1 MFNYVKETII
11 NNLDNVIKDGST
23 VVVKRGGNYD
33 CTKICDAKVFKTVGV
48 AGSVGTI
55 TIDPSKFTNDANIDF
70 RQIAIFIGAS
80 EKLSDY
86 ALANWQEFG
95 KPILIE
101 TAKTSASNLVETI
114 KLALPNDNPLF
125 TVEES
130 SSKVLLT
137 LAESWMIP
145 TECKIFEHY
154 KNNDTILENKT
165 ANLVTV
171 VPNVPEFAT
180 AKWLVENLRFPS
192 YPNIRYN
199 ALYSD
204 EAPIRGTVY
213 TQYSFQYVVKH
224 SVPGGLSAVGQVVDS
239 ITTHVFYVPSASAS
253 TFESKF
259 TGVSFVTATS
269 EVSSMDPSANAI
281 AGVSAEI
288 ANVAANTSATGTATS
303 APTTS
308 TAGKVGDTVIYDGDV
323 YTLTAIDTSGD
334 TPSYTWAKTYDAA

>member
-11 NNLDNVIKDGST
+11 NDQNNVIKDGST

-33 CTKICDAKVFKTVGV
+33 CTKICDAKVFKTAGV

-55 TIDPSKFTNDANIDF
+55 TIDPAKFTSDSNIDF
-70 RQIAIFIGAS
+70 RQLAIFIGAS

-101 TAKTSASNLVETI
+101 TAASTATGLAETI

-125 TVEES
+125 TVAVS
-130 SSKVLLT
+130 SSKVVLT

-154 KNNDTILENKT
+154 KNNDTIVENKT
-165 ANLVTV
+165 SGLVAIV
-171 VPNVPEFAT
+171 ANVPEFAT

-204 EAPIRGTVY
+204 ETPVRGTIY
-213 TQYSFQYVVKH
+213 TQYAFQYIVKH
-224 SVPGGLSAVGQVVDS
+224 SVPGGLSAVGQHVDS
-239 ITTHVFYVPSASAS
+239 ITTHVFYVPSADAS
-253 TFESKF
+253 TFEGKF
-259 TGVSFVTATS
+259 TGVSFVTTVGDVA
-269 EVSSMDPSANAI
+269 SMDPNAAAAASAADSADKLSDLKTAVSEATVTDTALQGAI
-281 AGVSAEI
+281 
-288 ANVAANTSATGTATS
+288 
-303 APTTS
+303 
-308 TAGKVGDTVIYDGDV
+308 VGA
-323 YTLTAIDTSGD
+323 L
-334 TPSYTWAKTYDAA
+334 

>member
-11 NNLDNVIKDGST
+11 NDQNNVIKDGST

-70 RQIAIFIGAS
+70 RQLAIFIGAS

-101 TAKTSASNLVETI
+101 TAASSATDLAETI

-125 TVEES
+125 TVTVS
-130 SSKVLLT
+130 SSKVVLT

-154 KNNDTILENKT
+154 KNNDTIVENKT
-165 ANLVTV
+165 SGLVAIV
-171 VPNVPEFAT
+171 ANVPEFAT

-204 EAPIRGTVY
+204 ETPVRGTIY
-213 TQYSFQYVVKH
+213 TQYAFQYIVKH
-224 SVPGGLSAVGQVVDS
+224 AVPGGLSAVGQHVDS
-239 ITTHVFYVPSASAS
+239 ITTHVFYVPSADAS
-253 TFESKF
+253 TFEGKF
-259 TGVSFVTATS
+259 TGVSFVTTVGDVA
-269 EVSSMDPSANAI
+269 SMDPNSAAAASAADSADKLSDLKTAVSEATVTDTALQSAI
-281 AGVSAEI
+281 
-288 ANVAANTSATGTATS
+288 
-303 APTTS
+303 
-308 TAGKVGDTVIYDGDV
+308 VGA
-323 YTLTAIDTSGD
+323 L
-334 TPSYTWAKTYDAA
+334 

>member
-11 NNLDNVIKDGST
+11 NDQNNVIKDGST

-55 TIDPSKFTNDANIDF
+55 TIDPSKFTSDSNIDF
-70 RQIAIFIGAS
+70 RQLAIFIGAS

-101 TAKTSASNLVETI
+101 TAKTSANDLAETI

-125 TVEES
+125 TVAVS
-130 SSKVLLT
+130 SSKVVLT

-154 KNNDTILENKT
+154 KNNDTIVENKT
-165 ANLVTV
+165 SGLVAIV
-171 VPNVPEFAT
+171 ANVPEFAT

-204 EAPIRGTVY
+204 ETPVRGTIY
-213 TQYSFQYVVKH
+213 TQYAFQYIVKH
-224 SVPGGLSAVGQVVDS
+224 AVPGGLSAVGQHVDS
-239 ITTHVFYVPSASAS
+239 ITTHVFYVPSADAS
-253 TFESKF
+253 TFEGKF
-259 TGVSFVTATS
+259 TGVSFVTTTS
-269 EVSSMDPSANAI
+269 EVASMDPNSVAAASAADS
-281 AGVSAEI
+281 ADKLSELKTAVSA
-288 ANVAANTSATGTATS
+288 ATVTDTALQSAI
-303 APTTS
+303 
-308 TAGKVGDTVIYDGDV
+308 VGA
-323 YTLTAIDTSGD
+323 L
-334 TPSYTWAKTYDAA
+334 

>member
-11 NNLDNVIKDGST
+11 NDQNNVIKDGST

-33 CTKICDAKVFKTVGV
+33 CTKICDAKVFKTAGV

-55 TIDPSKFTNDANIDF
+55 TIDPSKFTDDSNIDF

-95 KPILIE
+95 KPILVE
-101 TAKTSASNLVETI
+101 TSATDADGLVEVL

-125 TVEES
+125 TVENS
-130 SSKVLLT
+130 SSKALLT

-145 TECKIFEHY
+145 TECKVFEHY

-165 ANLVTV
+165 ANLVTIV
-171 VPNVPEFAT
+171 DNVPEFAT

-204 EAPIRGTVY
+204 ETPVRGTIY
-213 TQYSFQYVVKH
+213 TQYAFQYIVKH
-224 SVPGGLSAVGQVVDS
+224 AVPGGLSAVGQHVDS
-239 ITTHVFYVPSASAS
+239 ITTHVFYVPSADAS
-253 TFESKF
+253 TFEGKF
-259 TGVSFVTATS
+259 TGVSFVTTTS
-269 EVSSMDPSANAI
+269 DVASMDPNAAAADSADKLADLKTAVSSASATDTALQNAI
-281 AGVSAEI
+281 
-288 ANVAANTSATGTATS
+288 
-303 APTTS
+303 
-308 TAGKVGDTVIYDGDV
+308 VGA
-323 YTLTAIDTSGD
+323 L
-334 TPSYTWAKTYDAA
+334 

>member
-11 NNLDNVIKDGST
+11 NDQNNVIKDGST

-33 CTKICDAKVFKTVGV
+33 CTKICDAKVFKTAGV

-101 TAKTSASNLVETI
+101 TAKTSASELVETI

-125 TVEES
+125 TAEES

-165 ANLVTV
+165 ANLVTIV
-171 VPNVPEFAT
+171 DNVPEFAT

-204 EAPIRGTVY
+204 ETPVRGTIY
-213 TQYSFQYVVKH
+213 TQYAFQYIVKH
-224 SVPGGLSAVGQVVDS
+224 AVPGGLSAVGQHVDS
-239 ITTHVFYVPSASAS
+239 ITTHVFYVPSADAS
-253 TFESKF
+253 TFEGKF
-259 TGVSFVTATS
+259 TGVSFVTNTS
-269 EVSSMDPSANAI
+269 DVASMDPNSAAAASAADSADKL
-281 AGVSAEI
+281 AGLKTAVEGA
-288 ANVAANTSATGTATS
+288 TATDTALQS
-303 APTTS
+303 AI
-308 TAGKVGDTVIYDGDV
+308 VGA
-323 YTLTAIDTSGD
+323 L
-334 TPSYTWAKTYDAA
+334 

>member
-11 NNLDNVIKDGST
+11 NDQNNVIKDGST

-33 CTKICDAKVFKTVGV
+33 CTKICDAKVFKTAGV

-55 TIDPSKFTNDANIDF
+55 TIDPAKFTSDSNIDF
-70 RQIAIFIGAS
+70 RQLAIFIGAS

-101 TAKTSASNLVETI
+101 TAKTSANDLAETI

-125 TVEES
+125 TVAVS
-130 SSKVLLT
+130 SSKVVLT

-154 KNNDTILENKT
+154 KNNDTIVENKT
-165 ANLVTV
+165 SGLVAIV
-171 VPNVPEFAT
+171 ANVPEFAT

-204 EAPIRGTVY
+204 ETPVRGTIY
-213 TQYSFQYVVKH
+213 TQYAFQYIVKH
-224 SVPGGLSAVGQVVDS
+224 SVPGGLSAVGQHVDS
-239 ITTHVFYVPSASAS
+239 ITTHVFYVPSADAS
-253 TFESKF
+253 TFEGKF
-259 TGVSFVTATS
+259 TGVSFVTTTS
-269 EVSSMDPSANAI
+269 DVASMDPNSAAAASAADSADKLSDLKTAVSEATVTDTALQSAI
-281 AGVSAEI
+281 
-288 ANVAANTSATGTATS
+288 
-303 APTTS
+303 
-308 TAGKVGDTVIYDGDV
+308 VGA
-323 YTLTAIDTSGD
+323 L
-334 TPSYTWAKTYDAA
+334 

>member
-11 NNLDNVIKDGST
+11 NDQNNVIKDGST

-33 CTKICDAKVFKTVGV
+33 CTKICDAKVFKTAGV

-95 KPILIE
+95 KPILVE
-101 TAKTSASNLVETI
+101 TSATDADGLVEVL

-125 TVEES
+125 TVVKD
-130 SSKVLLT
+130 SSKAKLT

-154 KNNDTILENKT
+154 KNNDTIVENKT
-165 ANLVTV
+165 SGLVAIV
-171 VPNVPEFAT
+171 ANVPEFAT
-180 AKWLVENLRFPS
+180 AKWLGENLRFPS

-204 EAPIRGTVY
+204 ETPVRGTIY
-213 TQYSFQYVVKH
+213 TQYAFQYIVKH
-224 SVPGGLSAVGQVVDS
+224 SVPGGLSAVGQHVDS
-239 ITTHVFYVPSASAS
+239 ITTHVFYVPSADAS
-253 TFESKF
+253 TFEGKF
-259 TGVSFVTATS
+259 TGVSFVTTAG
-269 EVSSMDPSANAI
+269 EVASMDPNAAAAASAADSADKLSDLKTAVSGATVTDTALQGAI
-281 AGVSAEI
+281 
-288 ANVAANTSATGTATS
+288 
-303 APTTS
+303 
-308 TAGKVGDTVIYDGDV
+308 VGA
-323 YTLTAIDTSGD
+323 L
-334 TPSYTWAKTYDAA
+334 

>member
-11 NNLDNVIKDGST
+11 NDQNNVIKDGST

-70 RQIAIFIGAS
+70 RQLAIFIGAS

-101 TAKTSASNLVETI
+101 TAASSATDLAETI

-125 TVEES
+125 TVTVS
-130 SSKVLLT
+130 SSKVVLT

-154 KNNDTILENKT
+154 KNNDTIVENKT
-165 ANLVTV
+165 SGLVAIV
-171 VPNVPEFAT
+171 ANVPEFAT

-204 EAPIRGTVY
+204 ETPVRGTIY
-213 TQYSFQYVVKH
+213 TQYAFQYIVKH
-224 SVPGGLSAVGQVVDS
+224 SVPGGLSSVGQHVDS
-239 ITTHVFYVPSASAS
+239 ITTHVFYVPSADAS
-253 TFESKF
+253 TFEGKF
-259 TGVSFVTATS
+259 TGVSFVTTVG
-269 EVSSMDPSANAI
+269 EVASMDPNAASAASAADSADKLSDLKTAVSGATVTDTALQDAI
-281 AGVSAEI
+281 
-288 ANVAANTSATGTATS
+288 
-303 APTTS
+303 
-308 TAGKVGDTVIYDGDV
+308 VGA
-323 YTLTAIDTSGD
+323 L
-334 TPSYTWAKTYDAA
+334 

>member
-11 NNLDNVIKDGST
+11 NDQNNVIKDGST

-55 TIDPSKFTNDANIDF
+55 TIDPSKFTNDSNIDF

-101 TAKTSASNLVETI
+101 TAKTSASDLVETI

-125 TVEES
+125 TAAVS
-130 SSKVLLT
+130 SSKVVLT

-145 TECKIFEHY
+145 TECKVFEHY

-165 ANLVTV
+165 SGLVAIV
-171 VPNVPEFAT
+171 ANVPEFAT

-204 EAPIRGTVY
+204 ETPVRGTIY
-213 TQYSFQYVVKH
+213 TQYAFQYIVKH
-224 SVPGGLSAVGQVVDS
+224 AVPGGLSAVGQHVDS
-239 ITTHVFYVPSASAS
+239 ITTHVFYVPSADAS
-253 TFESKF
+253 TFEGKF
-259 TGVSFVTATS
+259 TGVSFVTTVGA
-269 EVSSMDPSANAI
+269 VASMDPNSAAAASAADSADKLAGLKTAVSEATVTDTALQGAI
-281 AGVSAEI
+281 
-288 ANVAANTSATGTATS
+288 
-303 APTTS
+303 
-308 TAGKVGDTVIYDGDV
+308 VGA
-323 YTLTAIDTSGD
+323 L
-334 TPSYTWAKTYDAA
+334 

>member
-11 NNLDNVIKDGST
+11 NDQNNVIKDGST

-33 CTKICDAKVFKTVGV
+33 CTKICDAKVFKTAGV

-55 TIDPSKFTNDANIDF
+55 TIDPAKFTSDSNIDF
-70 RQIAIFIGAS
+70 RQLAIFIGAS

-101 TAKTSASNLVETI
+101 TAASTATGLAETI

-125 TVEES
+125 TVAVS
-130 SSKVLLT
+130 SSKVVLT

-154 KNNDTILENKT
+154 KNNDTIVENKT
-165 ANLVTV
+165 SGLVAIV
-171 VPNVPEFAT
+171 ANVPEFAT

-204 EAPIRGTVY
+204 ETPVRGTIY
-213 TQYSFQYVVKH
+213 TQYAFQYIVKH
-224 SVPGGLSAVGQVVDS
+224 AVPGGLSAVGQHVDS
-239 ITTHVFYVPSASAS
+239 ITTHVFYVPSADAS
-253 TFESKF
+253 TFEGKF
-259 TGVSFVTATS
+259 TGVSFVTTAG
-269 EVSSMDPSANAI
+269 EVASMDPNAAAAASAADSADKLSDLKTAVSEATVTDTALQGAI
-281 AGVSAEI
+281 
-288 ANVAANTSATGTATS
+288 
-303 APTTS
+303 
-308 TAGKVGDTVIYDGDV
+308 VGA
-323 YTLTAIDTSGD
+323 L
-334 TPSYTWAKTYDAA
+334 